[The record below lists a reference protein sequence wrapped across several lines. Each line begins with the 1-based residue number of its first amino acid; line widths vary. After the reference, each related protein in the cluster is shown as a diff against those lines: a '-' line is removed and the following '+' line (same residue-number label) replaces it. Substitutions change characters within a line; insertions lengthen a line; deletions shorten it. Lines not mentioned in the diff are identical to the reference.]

1 MYNCIQSSRRLPD
14 TAYSGRLYPIQL
26 KFLDPRILF
35 ISDGRIFLEKHT
47 VNRYINCSD
56 LRFLAKIVRG
66 ILRSVSVGKTYRH
79 LRLGG
84 IASGARIIGQQN
96 DVFVS
101 EHCHI
106 CNCVVVQSYHNLTK
120 LSSLPCFLISFTTS
134 RVLIN
139 TVAVLSHGWM
149 PISLFS
155 KSLSM

>member
-84 IASGARIIGQQN
+84 IASRTCVVSQKH

-101 EHCHI
+101 EHFHI
-106 CNCVVVQSYHNLTK
+106 CYCVVVQPYHSLTK
-120 LSSLPCFLISFTTS
+120 
-134 RVLIN
+134 
-139 TVAVLSHGWM
+139 
-149 PISLFS
+149 
-155 KSLSM
+155 

>member
-84 IASGARIIGQQN
+84 IASGPGIIGQQN
-96 DVFVS
+96 YILIT
-101 EHCHI
+101 EHRHI
-106 CNCVVVQSYHNLTK
+106 CYCVVVQPYHSFTK
-120 LSSLPCFLISFTTS
+120 CSSLPCFFMSFTTS
-134 RVLIN
+134 RVL
-139 TVAVLSHGWM
+139 T
-149 PISLFS
+149 
-155 KSLSM
+155 